1 MIQQGPVEI
10 PRGWFS
16 WPHHS
21 WLAFA
26 SYSIYL
32 GLRVDWRLFWE
43 FCERQPEVLDER
55 MLREVKRHVWQ
66 LGRLGHAG
74 LIERSWPR
82 LTPQERGLAM
92 AGVAEVPQVFELGL
106 TGDGLTP
113 ALIEKWAWQ
122 RWILGRLDDAAL
134 SADVLL
140 ELLCCAVW
148 WECVPLLD
156 QLLEKGRDQ
165 LHVDALRQELMHRMD
180 LAKVAPREPSFE
192 VEGDRVVDRL
202 LEASLQRAWLPG
214 VREAVAR
221 GADVNLRFLCMQR
234 SSRAVL
240 TSLGMAMAH
249 IRVGNRERGLEV
261 LQFLISCPNLE
272 PGTRHSAA
280 LAMAI
285 RYQEAACAH
294 EMVVRGV
301 ILVTEQQPIPMS
313 GKKAIEW
320 INSKT
325 VREMSE

>member
-1 MIQQGPVEI
+1 
-10 PRGWFS
+10 
-16 WPHHS
+16 
-21 WLAFA
+21 
-26 SYSIYL
+26 
-32 GLRVDWRLFWE
+32 
-43 FCERQPEVLDER
+43 